1 MRSKVAERLRREQFA
16 RALAMTPAE
25 RVALAHELGE
35 RALREF
41 MTANGLDRETALR
54 RIRRSHRIG
63 RRPSHC
69 LDSRDAD

>member
-1 MRSKVAERLRREQFA
+1 MRSKVAEQLRREQFA
-16 RALAMTPAE
+16 RALAMTPSE

-41 MTANGLDRETALR
+41 MSANDLDRETALR
-54 RIRRSHRIG
+54 RIRRSRRIG